1 MGDISVLSGERSV
14 SSLLGVVLMVAVVVI
29 VGSTLTVFAFSFG
42 DSVSSVA
49 PTADIEFE
57 SRYFGD
63 GVAKNDSVVVTH
75 DGGDRLRRTQLEVVV
90 GGTTVFNETD
100 DSESN
105 NASPS
110 TDVKGLVV
118 EIDGDQFN
126 DLNKPPALSP
136 AGTRDGPPGD
146 SDGSD
151 PGVVNEW
158 EENVTAGQRLVVQ
171 ERNAGQSVDVLQ
183 PCDRIRV
190 IWRGDEETAI
200 IDEGV
205 VGPSTGCAG

>member
-1 MGDISVLSGERSV
+1 MGESSVTTVDRGV
-14 SSLLGVVLMVAVVVI
+14 SSLIGVLLMVAVAVI
-29 VGSTLTVFAFSFG
+29 VASTLTVFAFSFG

-57 SRYFGD
+57 SQYFGD
-63 GVAKNDSVVVTH
+63 GVAKNDSVVITH
-75 DGGDRLRRTQLEVVV
+75 DGGDRLRRTRLEVVV

-105 NASPS
+105 NSSPS
-110 TDVKGLVV
+110 NDVKGLIV
-118 EIDGDQFN
+118 EIDDDYFN
-126 DLNKPPALSP
+126 DLNKPPAISP
-136 AGTRDGPPGD
+136 PETRDGPPGNGN
-146 SDGSD
+146 GSD

-158 EENVTAGQRLVVQ
+158 EENVTAGQRLVIQ
-171 ERNAGQSVDVLQ
+171 ERNAPQAVDVMQ

-190 IWRGDEETAI
+190 IWRGEEETAI

-205 VGPSTGCAG
+205 VGQSTGCSG